1 VIRLNRF
8 VAAFLGNRVVV
19 RGSISAAMV
28 LSLILFAVI
37 CFLWMVGTQ
46 PDLHGWIWIVKG
58 YFSYGHI
65 STGHALHTSST
76 EWKDEVNTRP

>member
-8 VAAFLGNRVVV
+8 VAAFLRNRVVV

-28 LSLILFAVI
+28 LSLILFAMI

-46 PDLHGWIWIVKG
+46 PDSQGWIWIVKG
-58 YFSYGHI
+58 HFSDGHI

-76 EWKDEVNTRP
+76 EWKE